1 MFKKHNQW
9 RHARAGTSQMVQ
21 NTMFK
26 LNSYKACIE
35 PTNTPESSH
44 DTIDSTW
51 KRRISLREW
60 GEDIRCL
67 EVVNNQKENCSGG
80 EKKRFLEWRQLC
92 PTEPCRCLDG
102 SPSKSKH
109 HVSIKWDSFLSKTKG
124 LSHSFSLYFPA
135 SILQTEESNQAH
147 NPREVR

>member
-1 MFKKHNQW
+1 MKTCQSWYIPDGSKHNVQTELIQSMHRAHKHSW
-9 RHARAGTSQMVQ
+9 KFPWHNRQHMKEEDFLKGVGGRHQMLRSCQ
-21 NTMFK
+21 QSKGK
-26 LNSYKACIE
+26 LF
-35 PTNTPESSH
+35 
-44 DTIDSTW
+44 
-51 KRRISLREW
+51 RGR
-60 GEDIRCL
+60 
-67 EVVNNQKENCSGG
+67 
-80 EKKRFLEWRQLC
+80 KKRFLEWRQLC

-147 NPREVR
+147 TPREVR